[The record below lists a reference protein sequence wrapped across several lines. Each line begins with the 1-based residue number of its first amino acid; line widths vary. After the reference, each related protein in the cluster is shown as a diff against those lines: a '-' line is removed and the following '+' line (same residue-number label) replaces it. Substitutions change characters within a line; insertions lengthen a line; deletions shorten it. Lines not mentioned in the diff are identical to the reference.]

1 MYQFDSLF
9 AALSG
14 LGIANG
20 ILFGLYLL
28 RKGQGEAQTTNQYL
42 GYFMLLLSL
51 RFAITTVSYFY
62 RSPEWYVVDVGLVLN
77 LALGPCFLAYVF
89 SLFSAPLP
97 AFFWG
102 KQLSPAI
109 GLGVL
114 ALLAR
119 TVLSVGAFFEPFKN
133 GWFMVNQLT
142 LLHWILYLVYAYRWS
157 KLRLVEK
164 KAQGWSVQKI
174 QEWLWGLLLFMS
186 ILILGYSFNNA
197 RVLCVIFCPLF
208 YTIIVYLIL
217 AYFIK
222 NYTLL
227 QKTQAWEKGKPSAIK
242 TEQIP
247 QLKARLQRL
256 MGEEQGF
263 RDPELS
269 LDKLAQQI
277 GSSTHALSHYINTY
291 EGCNFPDWLNRFR
304 VEYACQ
310 LLLDPQYAQLKIAA
324 LAYESGFNTL
334 SVFNGAFKK
343 VVGCTPS
350 EFRRMGQIKFGQS
363 RCT

>member
-28 RKGQGEAQTTNQYL
+28 RRGQGEAQTTNLYL

-51 RFAITTVSYFY
+51 RFAITTLSYFY
-62 RSPEWYVVDVGLVLN
+62 RSPNWYAVDLGLVIN
-77 LALGPCFLAYVF
+77 LALGPCFLAYVYSIF
-89 SLFSAPLP
+89 KAPISN
-97 AFFWG
+97 FFWI
-102 KQLSPAI
+102 KQLLPAI
-109 GLGVL
+109 GLGIL
-114 ALLAR
+114 ALFAR
-119 TVLSVGAFFEPFKN
+119 TVLPLGTPFEPFKN

-142 LLHWILYLVYAYRWS
+142 LLHWILYLVYAFRWS
-157 KLRLVEK
+157 KLNLAEK
-164 KAQGWSVQKI
+164 IAQGWNVQKV
-174 QEWLWGLLLFMS
+174 QEWLWGLFLFMG

-197 RVLCVIFCPLF
+197 KVLCVIFCPLF

-222 NYTLL
+222 NYTLF
-227 QKTQAWEKGKPSAIK
+227 QKTQAWEKDKPSPIK
-242 TEQIP
+242 TEKIA
-247 QLKARLQRL
+247 QLKEQLQKL
-256 MGEEQGF
+256 MAEEQVF
-263 RDPELS
+263 RDPELN
-269 LDKLAQQI
+269 LDKLAQQLD
-277 GSSTHALSHYINTY
+277 SSTHALSHYINTY

-304 VEYACQ
+304 VGYACQ
-310 LLLDPQYAQLKIAA
+310 LLHDPQFAQLKIAA

-350 EFRRMGQIKFGQS
+350 EFRRMETDQVSF
-363 RCT
+363 

>member
-28 RKGQGEAQTTNQYL
+28 RKGQTQTTNQYL

-51 RFAITTVSYFY
+51 RFAITTLSYFY
-62 RSPEWYVVDVGLVLN
+62 RSPEWYVVDVGLVIN
-77 LALGPCFLAYVF
+77 LALGPCFLAYVCSIF
-89 SLFSAPLP
+89 RAPL
-97 AFFWG
+97 AASFWI
-102 KQLSPAI
+102 KQLLPAVF
-109 GLGVL
+109 LGVL

-119 TVLSVGAFFEPFKN
+119 TVFPLGTFFEPFKN
-133 GWFMVNQLT
+133 GWFLVNQLT

-157 KLRLVEK
+157 KLRLAEK
-164 KAQGWSVQKI
+164 KAQGWNVQKM
-174 QEWLWGLLLFMS
+174 QEWLWGLLLFMG

-197 RVLCVIFCPLF
+197 KVLCVIFCPLF

-222 NYTLL
+222 NYTSL
-227 QKTQAWEKGKPSAIK
+227 QKTQVWEKSKSLAIK

-247 QLKARLQRL
+247 QLKAQLQRL
-256 MGEEQGF
+256 MEEEQGF
-263 RDPELS
+263 RDPELG
-269 LDKLAQQI
+269 LDKLAQQV
-277 GSSTHALSHYINTY
+277 GSSSHALSHYINTY

-350 EFRRMGQIKFGQS
+350 EFRKQMLK
-363 RCT
+363 C

>member
-14 LGIANG
+14 LGITNG
-20 ILFGLYLL
+20 VLFGMYLL
-28 RKGQGEAQTTNQYL
+28 RKGQGEAQITNQYL

-51 RFAITTVSYFY
+51 RFAITTLSYFY
-62 RSPEWYVVDVGLVLN
+62 RSPEWYFVDLGLVFN
-77 LALGPCFLAYVF
+77 LALGPCFLAYVYSVF
-89 SLFSAPLP
+89 RAPLP
-97 AFFWG
+97 ASFWI
-102 KQLSPAI
+102 KQLLPAI

-114 ALLAR
+114 AVLAR
-119 TVLSVGAFFEPFKN
+119 TVLPIGSFFEPFKN

-142 LLHWILYLVYAYRWS
+142 LLHWILYLVYAYHWS
-157 KLRLVEK
+157 KLRFAEK
-164 KAQGWSVQKI
+164 KAQGWDVQKM
-174 QEWLWGLLLFMS
+174 QEWLWGLLLFMG

-197 RVLCVIFCPLF
+197 KVLCVIFCPLF

-222 NYTLL
+222 NHTLF
-227 QKTQAWEKGKPSAIK
+227 QKTQVWEKAKPSPLK
-242 TEQIP
+242 TGQVA
-247 QLKARLQRL
+247 QLKVQLQRL
-256 MGEEQGF
+256 MEQEQAF
-263 RDPELS
+263 RDPELN
-269 LDKLAQQI
+269 LDKLAQQV
-277 GSSTHALSHYINTY
+277 GSSSHALSHYINTY

-304 VEYACQ
+304 VDYACQ

-350 EFRRMGQIKFGQS
+350 EFRRMELNS
-363 RCT
+363 NPHRA

>member
-28 RKGQGEAQTTNQYL
+28 RRGEGETQPTNRYL

-62 RSPEWYVVDVGLVLN
+62 RSQEWYVVDVGLVLN
-77 LALGPCFLAYVF
+77 LALGPCFLAYVYSIF
-89 SLFSAPLP
+89 RAAFPT
-97 AFFWG
+97 FFWQ
-102 KQLSPAI
+102 KHLLPAI
-109 GLGVL
+109 GLGTL

-119 TVLSVGAFFEPFKN
+119 TVLPLGALFEPFKN

-142 LLHWILYLVYAYRWS
+142 LLHWILYLVYVYRWS
-157 KLRLVEK
+157 KSSLAEK
-164 KAQGWSVQKI
+164 KAQGWNVQKV
-174 QEWLWGLLLFMS
+174 QEWLWGLFLFMG

-197 RVLCVIFCPLF
+197 KVLCVIFCPLF

-227 QKTQAWEKGKPSAIK
+227 QKTQAWEKGKPLAIK

-247 QLKARLQRL
+247 QLKAQLQRL
-256 MGEEQGF
+256 MEEEQGF
-263 RDPELS
+263 RDPALS
-269 LDKLAQQI
+269 LDKLAQQL

-310 LLLDPQYAQLKIAA
+310 LLLDPQYTQLKIAA

-343 VVGCTPS
+343 VMGCTPS
-350 EFRRMGQIKFGQS
+350 EFRKQMLK
-363 RCT
+363 C

>member
-28 RKGQGEAQTTNQYL
+28 RKGQSEVQNTNRHL

-51 RFAITTVSYFY
+51 RFAITTLSYFY
-62 RSPEWYVVDVGLVLN
+62 RSPEWYGVDVGLVLN
-77 LALGPCFLAYVF
+77 LGLGPCFLAYVYSIF
-89 SLFSAPLP
+89 RTPVPVLF
-97 AFFWG
+97 WI
-102 KQLSPAI
+102 KQLFPAI
-109 GLGVL
+109 GLGVV

-119 TVLSVGAFFEPFKN
+119 TVLPLGTFFEPFKN

-157 KLRLVEK
+157 KLSLAEK
-164 KAQGWSVQKI
+164 KAQGFNVQKI
-174 QEWLWGLLLFMS
+174 QEGLWGLLLFMG

-197 RVLCVIFCPLF
+197 KVLCVIFCPLF

-222 NYTLL
+222 NYTSL
-227 QKTQAWEKGKPSAIK
+227 QKAYAWEKGKPSPIK
-242 TEQIP
+242 TEQIA
-247 QLKARLQRL
+247 QLKIQLKLL
-256 MGEEQGF
+256 MEEEQGF
-263 RDPELS
+263 RDPELN
-269 LDKLAQQI
+269 LEKLAQQL
-277 GSSTHALSHYINTY
+277 GSSTHVLSHYINTY
-291 EGCNFPDWLNRFR
+291 EGCNFSDWLNRFR

-310 LLLDPQYAQLKIAA
+310 LLHDPQFAQLKIAA

-350 EFRRMGQIKFGQS
+350 EFRKQMLQ
-363 RCT
+363 C

>member
-14 LGIANG
+14 LGIVNG

-28 RKGQGEAQTTNQYL
+28 HKGQGETRTTNQFL
-42 GYFMLLLSL
+42 AYFMLLLSL
-51 RFAITTVSYFY
+51 RFAITTLSYFY
-62 RSPEWYVVDVGLVLN
+62 RSPEWYFVDMGLVLN

-89 SLFSAPLP
+89 SLFKAPLP
-97 AFFWG
+97 NFFWIR
-102 KQLSPAI
+102 QLLPAI
-109 GLGVL
+109 GLGIL
-114 ALLAR
+114 AVLAR
-119 TVLSVGAFFEPFKN
+119 TVLPAGPFFEPFKN

-157 KLRLVEK
+157 RLHFLER

-174 QEWLWGLLLFMS
+174 EEWLRGLLLFMG

-197 RVLCVIFCPLF
+197 KVLCVIFCPMF

-222 NYTLL
+222 NYTSL
-227 QKTQAWEKGKPSAIK
+227 QKAYAWEKGKPSPIK

-247 QLKARLQRL
+247 QLKGQLQRL
-256 MGEEQGF
+256 MEEEQVF
-263 RDPELS
+263 RDPEMS
-269 LDKLAQQI
+269 LDKLAQQL
-277 GSSTHALSHYINTY
+277 GSSSHALSYYINTY

-310 LLLDPQYAQLKIAA
+310 LLHDPQYAQLKIAA

-350 EFRRMGQIKFGQS
+350 EFRRQMLK
-363 RCT
+363 C

>member
-28 RKGQGEAQTTNQYL
+28 RKGQGEVQNTNQYL

-62 RSPEWYVVDVGLVLN
+62 RSPEWHVVDVGLVLN
-77 LALGPCFLAYVF
+77 LALGPCFLAYVYSIF
-89 SLFSAPLP
+89 RTPVPVLF
-97 AFFWG
+97 WI
-102 KQLSPAI
+102 KQLFPAI
-109 GLGVL
+109 GLGVV

-119 TVLSVGAFFEPFKN
+119 TVLPLGTFFEPFKN
-133 GWFMVNQLT
+133 GWFMVNQVT
-142 LLHWILYLVYAYRWS
+142 LLHWILYLVYAYCWS
-157 KLRLVEK
+157 KLSLAEK
-164 KAQGWSVQKI
+164 KAQGFNVQKI
-174 QEWLWGLLLFMS
+174 QEGLWGLLLFMG

-197 RVLCVIFCPLF
+197 KVLCVIFCPLF

-222 NYTLL
+222 NYTSL
-227 QKTQAWEKGKPSAIK
+227 QKAYAWEKGKPSAIK
-242 TEQIP
+242 TEQIA
-247 QLKARLQRL
+247 QIKVQLQRL
-256 MGEEQGF
+256 MAEEQCF
-263 RDPELS
+263 RDSELS
-269 LDKLAQQI
+269 LDKLAQQL

-291 EGCNFPDWLNRFR
+291 EGCNFSDWLNRFR

-310 LLLDPQYAQLKIAA
+310 LLHDPQFAQLKIAA

-334 SVFNGAFKK
+334 SVFNVAFKK

-350 EFRRMGQIKFGQS
+350 EYRKQMLQ
-363 RCT
+363 C

>member
-20 ILFGLYLL
+20 MLFGLYLL
-28 RKGQGEAQTTNQYL
+28 RRDLKEAQPPNHYL

-51 RFAITTVSYFY
+51 RFAITTASYFY
-62 RSPEWYVVDVGLVLN
+62 RSPDWYVVDLGLALN
-77 LALGPCFLAYVF
+77 LALGPCFLAYVYSVF
-89 SLFSAPLP
+89 GTAIPAVFWVKQFLP
-97 AFFWG
+97 AI
-102 KQLSPAI
+102 A
-109 GLGVL
+109 LGAL

-119 TVLSVGAFFEPFKN
+119 TVLPLGIAFEPFKN
-133 GWFMVNQLT
+133 GWFVVNQLT
-142 LLHWILYLVYAYRWS
+142 LLHWIFYLVYTYRWS
-157 KLRLVEK
+157 KLHFAQK
-164 KAQGWSVQKI
+164 KMQGWSIQKM
-174 QEWLWGLLLFMS
+174 QKWLWGLLLFMG

-197 RVLCVIFCPLF
+197 KVLCVIFCPLF

-222 NYTLL
+222 NYTLF
-227 QKTQAWEKGKPSAIK
+227 QKTQVWEKAKSSPIK
-242 TEQIP
+242 TGQIA
-247 QLKARLQRL
+247 QLKAHLQRL
-256 MGEEQGF
+256 MEEEQGF

-269 LDKLAQQI
+269 LDKLAQRV
-277 GSSTHALSHYINTY
+277 GSSSHALSHYINTY

-350 EFRRMGQIKFGQS
+350 EFRKQLLK
-363 RCT
+363 C